1 MPTVDILGQSYE
13 ITPPKRRI
21 YVVEVSAELQARP
34 VRAFAAALGLG
45 CRGLWATRTEP
56 KYDGRAALYG
66 EDVFEVLANAGADSE
81 AITMAGIEV
90 WRHWAGLVPSS
101 EAVIEA
107 RNFTPAG
114 AAVSTASAG
123 ESSAT

>member
-1 MPTVDILGQSYE
+1 
-13 ITPPKRRI
+13 
-21 YVVEVSAELQARP
+21 
-34 VRAFAAALGLG
+34 
-45 CRGLWATRTEP
+45 
-56 KYDGRAALYG
+56 
-66 EDVFEVLANAGADSE
+66 VLANAGADSE

-114 AAVSTASAG
+114 AAHSTASAG